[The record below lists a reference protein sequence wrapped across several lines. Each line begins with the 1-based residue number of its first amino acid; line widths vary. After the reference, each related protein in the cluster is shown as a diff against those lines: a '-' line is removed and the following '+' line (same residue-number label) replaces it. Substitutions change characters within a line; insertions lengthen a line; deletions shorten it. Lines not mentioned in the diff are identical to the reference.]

1 MTIYFASLRLCV
13 KLGSQRRRDAKI
25 KKDHICEKH
34 STTNLFCEMVLVT
47 DSHKSLS
54 KDNAANDIELLLSD
68 GSVHPYKG
76 VLNFADAKIDPITG
90 TMTIETT
97 FPNPDN
103 NLRSGQFSKV
113 RALIENQK
121 GAIAIPQKAVTELQ
135 GIFQVFII
143 DNENKIQVRIVEVVA
158 KVGQDWVINKGLNV
172 GDKVAIVGSLFIQ
185 PGSVVTPV
193 PYSPEAKKAQ

>member
-25 KKDHICEKH
+25 RKDHICEKH

-76 VLNFADAKIDPITG
+76 VLNFADAKIDPTTG

-121 GAIAIPQKAVTELQ
+121 EAIAIPQKAVTELQ

-143 DNENKIQVRIVEVVA
+143 DNENKIQVRIVEVGA

>member
-1 MTIYFASLRLCV
+1 
-13 KLGSQRRRDAKI
+13 
-25 KKDHICEKH
+25 
-34 STTNLFCEMVLVT
+34 MVLIGISNARVGDYISRMGSSSKLNT
-47 DSHKSLS
+47 VSRLDKVRVRFTISEAEFLDYRKKKSLS

-76 VLNFADAKIDPITG
+76 VLNFADAKIDPTTG

-121 GAIAIPQKAVTELQ
+121 GAIAIPQKAVT
-135 GIFQVFII
+135 
-143 DNENKIQVRIVEVVA
+143 
-158 KVGQDWVINKGLNV
+158 
-172 GDKVAIVGSLFIQ
+172 
-185 PGSVVTPV
+185 
-193 PYSPEAKKAQ
+193 